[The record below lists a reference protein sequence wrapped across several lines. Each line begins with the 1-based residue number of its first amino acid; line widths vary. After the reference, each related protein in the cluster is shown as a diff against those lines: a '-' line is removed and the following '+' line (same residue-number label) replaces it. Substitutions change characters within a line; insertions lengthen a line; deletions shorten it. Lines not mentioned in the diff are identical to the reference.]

1 MNVVAP
7 SRLSVERLC
16 GADAAPALA
25 LRRAVF
31 EGEMGAEADADAFDA
46 RAEHLVLRDPGQGG
60 APVVGTLRM
69 LMGAA
74 YTEREFDLTPL
85 HVDPRPL
92 AEIGRVCLAPAQR
105 GGSAGLLLLSAALQR
120 LAERGVGLVVG
131 TGSFPGADA
140 ALHMPAL
147 RALRDAALA
156 PSALR
161 PRPRGP
167 EAIAVEGAGDPRD
180 MRAVPPL
187 LKTYLRAGA
196 MVGDGAWCD
205 RAFDTVDVCLVLEMD
220 RLRLPGTRRA

>member
-1 MNVVAP
+1 MNVVAQ

-16 GADAAPALA
+16 GAEAAPALA

-31 EGEMGAEADADAFDA
+31 EGEMGAAGDADAFDA
-46 RAEHLVLRDPGQGG
+46 RAEHLVLRDLGQGG

-69 LMGAA
+69 LPGAA
-74 YTEREFDLTPL
+74 YTEREFDLAPL
-85 HVDPRPL
+85 HADPRPL
-92 AEIGRVCLAPAQR
+92 AEVGRVCLAPDQR
-105 GGSAGLLLLSAALQR
+105 GGPAGLLLLTAALQR

-131 TGSFPGADA
+131 TGSFAGADA
-140 ALHMPAL
+140 APHMPAL

-156 PSALR
+156 PPALR

-167 EAIAVEGAGDPRD
+167 EAIAVEGAGDPCD

-196 MVGDGAWCD
+196 LVGEGAWCD